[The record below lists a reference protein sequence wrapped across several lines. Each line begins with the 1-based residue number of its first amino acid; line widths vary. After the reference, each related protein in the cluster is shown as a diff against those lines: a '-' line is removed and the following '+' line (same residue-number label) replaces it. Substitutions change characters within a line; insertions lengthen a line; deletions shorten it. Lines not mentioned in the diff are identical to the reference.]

1 MNAFL
6 KRLSFLHF
14 LFLKADE
21 STFFL
26 LVHQLYHF
34 LVMQSYI
41 LQILAET
48 GTLPERYR
56 PHKLSGRY
64 SGYWECHIIRET
76 SKQDCPF

>member
-6 KRLSFLHF
+6 ERLCFYIF

-21 STFFL
+21 STFFV

-48 GTLPERYR
+48 GT
-56 PHKLSGRY
+56 
-64 SGYWECHIIRET
+64 
-76 SKQDCPF
+76 